1 MSAYDLIVRGGT
13 LVTADGP
20 EEADLAVEDGRI
32 AQITPDLEGTA
43 REEVDA
49 RGLHLFPGAID
60 AHAHFS
66 EPGRTHWEGFETG
79 SRALAAG
86 GMTAY
91 VEMPLNAYPPTCD
104 GESFD
109 LKLAAAKASS
119 LVDFALW
126 GGIQPDNFDQ
136 LEELAER
143 GVAGFKAFMTPATE
157 DFRNVDDVTL
167 YEAMAEAARIG
178 LPVLVHAESPQI
190 TGRLTQRALAQ
201 VRISA
206 RDYSESRPIIA
217 ELEAISR
224 ALLFAEETGCT
235 LHIVHVSFGRG
246 VDLVNAARDRGV
258 DVSCETCAHY
268 LVLTEDDLETMG
280 AVAKCAPPLRSRDE
294 QEALWERILDDKLPM
309 VTSDH
314 SPCPPEMKAGDDFH
328 RAWGGISGCQNML
341 NVMLD
346 EGHHERGLPL
356 ERIAALTSGNVAD
369 RFRFSGKGRLEVGAD
384 ADLAL
389 VDLDSSFTLRAED
402 LFYRHKM
409 SPYVDR
415 TFRGDVVRTVLRGT
429 TVFREGKVVSEPV
442 GQLVKP
448 TRRAAATLGV
458 SAEQAG
464 QPPRTS
470 GTGGADVQQI
480 GEAN

>member
-1 MSAYDLIVRGGT
+1 MSTYDLIVRGGT
-13 LVTADGP
+13 LVTAEGP

-32 AQITPDLEGTA
+32 TAISSDLEGTA

-49 RGLHLFPGAID
+49 RGFHLLPGAID
-60 AHAHFS
+60 AHVHFS
-66 EPGRTHWEGFETG
+66 EPGRTDWEGFETG

-109 LKLAAAKASS
+109 LKLAAAKDSS

-136 LEELAER
+136 LEVLAER

-167 YEAMAEAARIG
+167 YEAMAEATRLG

-224 ALLFAEETGCT
+224 ALLFAEETGCA

-258 DVSCETCAHY
+258 DVTCETCAHY

-328 RAWGGISGCQNML
+328 RAWGGISGCQSL
-341 NVMLD
+341 LDVMLG

-356 ERIAALTSGNVAD
+356 ERIVALTSENVAD
-369 RFRFSGKGRLEVGAD
+369 RFKFFGKGRLEVGAD

-389 VDLDSSFTLRAED
+389 VDLNSSFTLRAED

-409 SPYVDR
+409 SPYVGR
-415 TFRGDVVRTVLRGT
+415 TFHGNVVRTLVRGI
-429 TVFREGKVVSEPV
+429 TVFRDGRIVSEPV
-442 GQLVKP
+442 GQLMKP
-448 TRRAAATLGV
+448 SGRAAATLSVG
-458 SAEQAG
+458 AGQAG

>member
-1 MSAYDLIVRGGT
+1 
-13 LVTADGP
+13 
-20 EEADLAVEDGRI
+20 
-32 AQITPDLEGTA
+32 
-43 REEVDA
+43 
-49 RGLHLFPGAID
+49 
-60 AHAHFS
+60 
-66 EPGRTHWEGFETG
+66 
-79 SRALAAG
+79 
-86 GMTAY
+86 MTAY

-341 NVMLD
+341 NVMID

>member
-1 MSAYDLIVRGGT
+1 MSAYDLIVRGGI
-13 LVTADGP
+13 LVTAKGR
-20 EEADLAVEDGRI
+20 EEADLAVEGGRI
-32 AQITPDLEGTA
+32 AAISPDLEGTA
-43 REEVDA
+43 QEEVDA
-49 RGLHLFPGAID
+49 TGFHLFPGAID

-66 EPGRTHWEGFETG
+66 EPGRTHWEGFATG

-86 GMTAY
+86 GITTF

-136 LEELAER
+136 LEVLAER
-143 GVAGFKAFMTPATE
+143 GVAGFKTFMTPATE

-167 YEAMAEAARIG
+167 YEAMAEAARLG

-190 TGRLTQRALAQ
+190 TGRLTQRALTQ

-206 RDYSESRPIIA
+206 QDYSESRPIIA

-235 LHIVHVSFGRG
+235 LHIVHVSFGHG

-258 DVSCETCAHY
+258 DVTCETCAHY

-294 QEALWERILDDKLPM
+294 QEALWERILDDNLPM

-328 RAWGGISGCQNML
+328 RAWGGISGCQSLL

-356 ERIAALTSGNVAD
+356 ERVAALTSENVAD
-369 RFRFSGKGRLEVGAD
+369 RFRFSSKGHLEVGGD

-402 LFYRHKM
+402 LFYRHKI

-415 TFRGDVVRTVLRGT
+415 TFHGNVVRTVVRGI
-429 TVFREGKVVSEPV
+429 TVFLDGRIVSEPV
-442 GQLVKP
+442 GRFIKP
-448 TRRAAATLGV
+448 SRQTAATLGV
-458 SAEQAG
+458 GAEQAG
-464 QPPRTS
+464 QLPRTS
-470 GTGGADVQQI
+470 GTGDVQQA
-480 GEAN
+480 GESN

>member
-1 MSAYDLIVRGGT
+1 MSAYDLIFRGGT
-13 LVTADGP
+13 LVTAEGP
-20 EEADLAVEDGRI
+20 EEADLAVEDGCI
-32 AQITPDLEGTA
+32 DAISPDLEGTA

-49 RGLHLFPGAID
+49 TGLHLLPGAID

-79 SRALAAG
+79 SQSLAAG
-86 GMTAY
+86 GMTAF

-104 GESFD
+104 GVSFD

-136 LEELAER
+136 LEVLAER

-167 YEAMAEAARIG
+167 YEAMAEAARLG

-201 VRISA
+201 VRTSA

-246 VDLVNAARDRGV
+246 VDLVTAARARGV
-258 DVSCETCAHY
+258 DVTCETCAHY

-328 RAWGGISGCQNML
+328 RAWGGISGCQSLL

-356 ERIAALTSGNVAD
+356 ERVAALTSGNVAE
-369 RFRFSGKGRLEVGAD
+369 RFGFSGKGRLEVGAD

-389 VDLDSSFTLRAED
+389 VDLDSSFTLRADD
-402 LFYRHKM
+402 LFYRHKI

-415 TFRGDVVRTVLRGT
+415 TFHGNVVRTVVRGS
-429 TVFREGKVVSEPV
+429 TVFLDGRIASEPV
-442 GQLVKP
+442 GQFIKP
-448 TRRAAATLGV
+448 SRRTSATLVVGV
-458 SAEQAG
+458 EQAG
-464 QPPRTS
+464 QSPRTS
-470 GTGGADVQQI
+470 GTGDAQQAR
-480 GEAN
+480 EPN

>member
-1 MSAYDLIVRGGT
+1 MSTYDLIVRGGT

-20 EEADLAVEDGRI
+20 LEADLAVEEGTI
-32 AQITPDLEGTA
+32 VEVSSDLEGAA
-43 REEVDA
+43 REEIDA
-49 RGLHLFPGAID
+49 SGLHVFPGAID

-91 VEMPLNAYPPTCD
+91 AEMPLNAYPPTCD
-104 GESFD
+104 GPSFD
-109 LKLAAAKASS
+109 LKLAAAEASS

-126 GGIQPDNFDQ
+126 GGVQPDNLDR

-157 DFRNVDDVTL
+157 DFKNVDDLTL
-167 YEAMAEAARIG
+167 YEAMAEVARLG

-190 TGRLTQRALAQ
+190 TGRLTRRALSQ
-201 VRISA
+201 LRLSA
-206 RDYSESRPIIA
+206 RDYSESRPPIA

-224 ALLFAEETGCT
+224 ALLFAEETGCA
-235 LHIVHVSFGRG
+235 LHVVHVSIGRG
-246 VDLVNAARDRGV
+246 VDLINAARERGV
-258 DVSCETCAHY
+258 DVTCETCAHY
-268 LVLTEDDLETMG
+268 LVLTQDDLETLG
-280 AVAKCAPPLRSRDE
+280 AVAKCAPPLRGRQE
-294 QEALWERILDDKLPM
+294 REALWERIFDDDIPM

-356 ERIAALTSGNVAD
+356 GRISALTSANVAD
-369 RFRFSGKGRLEVGAD
+369 RFGFSGKGRLEVGAD

-389 VDLDSSFTLRAED
+389 VDLGSSFALRAED

-409 SPYVDR
+409 SPYVGR
-415 TFRGDVVRTVLRGT
+415 TFRGNVVRTVLRGK
-429 TVFREGKVVSEPV
+429 TVFRDGAVVSEPA
-442 GQLVKP
+442 GRLIKP
-448 TRRAAATLGV
+448 DRRAAGGTEQTRERSV
-458 SAEQAG
+458 SA
-464 QPPRTS
+464 
-470 GTGGADVQQI
+470 
-480 GEAN
+480 